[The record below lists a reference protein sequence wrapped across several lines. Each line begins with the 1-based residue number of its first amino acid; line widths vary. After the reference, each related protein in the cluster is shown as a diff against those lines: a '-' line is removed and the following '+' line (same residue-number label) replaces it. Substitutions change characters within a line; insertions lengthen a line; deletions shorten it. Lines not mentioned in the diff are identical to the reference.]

1 MCVYTSGI
9 YISSLIYCTNYGGGI
24 TYIESVVCVCV
35 CVWRVYTTRVFIFI
49 YLFFIVCYAS
59 RDVRFARHAAV
70 PFDRRRSL
78 LI

>member
-1 MCVYTSGI
+1 M
-9 YISSLIYCTNYGGGI
+9 
-24 TYIESVVCVCV
+24 EVVLPILNRL
-35 CVWRVYTTRVFIFI
+35 CVWRVHKTRVFIFI

-59 RDVRFARHAAV
+59 RDVRFARHVAV